1 VEMDGRRVTFGT
13 DAETAAATSDLERR
27 IAAA

>member
-1 VEMDGRRVTFGT
+1 MDGRRVTFGT
-13 DAETAAATSDLERR
+13 DTETAAATSDLERR

>member
-1 VEMDGRRVTFGT
+1 MDGRLVTFGT

-27 IAAA
+27 IAAV